1 MQLKEKNKKLK
12 QETEQRTFIE
22 IKIIT
27 LIIHFQVLSIEL
39 VTAVP
44 TL

>member
-12 QETEQRTFIE
+12 QEKEQRTFIE

-27 LIIHFQVLSIEL
+27 LIIHFQVLSTEL
-39 VTAVP
+39 VTAVA